1 MPFPPKIMLF
11 QIQRSLSFK
20 GSEQTLES
28 TTEQDCFLNI
38 IKKIGHHF
46 LTLKILNGIHYKG
59 QQLEADG
66 IGLDF
71 IGQKPEGVPE
81 DVDDMVRTQVTPEQE
96 VYSGAYRRQI
106 AEVTETEVDNFEGV
120 QLGWNVAVNL
130 DDNYKLPHLALVK
143 EVTNSLYIYF
153 SIPGNLCFDF
163 SVVQCSLRR
172 SRA

>member
-1 MPFPPKIMLF
+1 M
-11 QIQRSLSFK
+11 Q
-20 GSEQTLES
+20 
-28 TTEQDCFLNI
+28 
-38 IKKIGHHF
+38 
-46 LTLKILNGIHYKG
+46 
-59 QQLEADG
+59 
-66 IGLDF
+66 
-71 IGQKPEGVPE
+71 
-81 DVDDMVRTQVTPEQE
+81 

-106 AEVTETEVDNFEGV
+106 AEVTETEVDNFKGV
-120 QLGWNVAVNL
+120 LLGVAVNL